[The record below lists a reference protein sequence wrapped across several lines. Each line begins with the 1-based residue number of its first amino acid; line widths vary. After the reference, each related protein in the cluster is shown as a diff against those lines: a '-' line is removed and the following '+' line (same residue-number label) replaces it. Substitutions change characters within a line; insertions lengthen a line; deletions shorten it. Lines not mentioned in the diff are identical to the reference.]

1 MMRLVSARGTIARTA
16 TQPWSCSGDT
26 VGDSMPGVNAT
37 AGVVADMNC
46 VVNLVNVTINAPVAI
61 TANMNAKVNVT
72 GGAVTGTSHAAV
84 ANMNGIITFSGT
96 KVTGKTQKQMNGKI
110 IGAP

>member
-1 MMRLVSARGTIARTA
+1 
-16 TQPWSCSGDT
+16 
-26 VGDSMPGVNAT
+26 
-37 AGVVADMNC
+37 MNS
-46 VVNLVNVTINAPVAI
+46 
-61 TANMNAKVNVT
+61 KVNVT
-72 GGAVTGTSHAAV
+72 GGSVTGTTHAAV